1 MKYAENISEEIISMK
16 EKLSEKI
23 FAQLRGDIIAGK
35 YTARDFISESE
46 IEQGTCEGCP
56 APAGGSG
63 VFG

>member
-1 MKYAENISEEIISMK
+1 MK

-35 YTARDFISESE
+35 YTARAIWR
-46 IEQGTCEGCP
+46 EQGTCEGCP

>member
-35 YTARDFISESE
+35 YTARDFISDM
-46 IEQGTCEGCP
+46 
-56 APAGGSG
+56 A
-63 VFG
+63 